1 MMLIHAKAK
10 QPKLNDNK
18 SLKHE
23 QTTKIA
29 YVNRVKKPTSAETR
43 LHSLTHYFKKIKN
56 KFIEMKLM
64 TLQLK

>member
-1 MMLIHAKAK
+1 MLIHAKAK

-43 LHSLTHYFKKIKN
+43 LHSLTHYLKDKN

>member
-1 MMLIHAKAK
+1 MLIHAKAK

-29 YVNRVKKPTSAETR
+29 YVNRVKNLHQQKPGYIA
-43 LHSLTHYFKKIKN
+43 
-56 KFIEMKLM
+56 
-64 TLQLK
+64 

>member
-1 MMLIHAKAK
+1 MLIHAKAK

-43 LHSLTHYFKKIKN
+43 LHSLTLILKDKN